1 MEKWTLGNFFTPQQ
15 KIKMKVAISV
25 QNLKKSF
32 NNTEVFKDFS
42 ISIEQGKITTIF
54 GPNGSGKSTL
64 LNILSGIVKEDG
76 GDFQI
81 QDFNLFEFSYIF
93 QNYRESLLPWRTNF
107 DNLALPLEIQHKS
120 KIEIRKRVEELQ
132 KLFEFKFD
140 WNGYPYELSGGQ
152 QQILAFMRA
161 LVTNPKILF
170 IDEPFSALDYEN
182 NLRLREHLQ
191 KYYLAHKPTI
201 LLITHNIEEAVHL
214 AEKII
219 VFSQKPTETLK
230 AIENTMPYPRTMQSL
245 KSEQFHQIKD
255 EVLSVFQKAANL

>member
-1 MEKWTLGNFFTPQQ
+1 MN
-15 KIKMKVAISV
+15 IAISAT
-25 QNLKKSF
+25 NLKKTF
-32 NNTEVFKDFS
+32 NGTEVFRDFTVE
-42 ISIEQGKITTIF
+42 IEKCKITAIF

-64 LNILSGIVKEDG
+64 LNILSGLIFKDG
-76 GDFQI
+76 GDFKI
-81 QDFNLFEFSYIF
+81 ENFNHFEFSYIF

-107 DNLALPLEIQHKS
+107 ENLALPLEIQGKS
-120 KIEIRKRVEELQ
+120 KQEIQQRVKELQ

-140 WNGYPYELSGGQ
+140 CKGYPYELSGGQ

-191 KYYLAHKPTI
+191 KYYLNRKPTI

-214 AEKII
+214 AEKIV
-219 VFSQKPTETLK
+219 VFSQKPTQVLK
-230 AIENTMPYPRTMQSL
+230 TIENPLSYPRTIQSL
-245 KSEQFHQIKD
+245 KAERFHEIKD
-255 EVLSVFQKAANL
+255 EVLSIFQKATNL

>member
-1 MEKWTLGNFFTPQQ
+1 MSA
-15 KIKMKVAISV
+15 VISA

-32 NNTEVFKDFS
+32 NNTEVFEDFS
-42 ISIEQGKITTIF
+42 IDFEQGKITAIF

-64 LNILSGIVKEDG
+64 LNTLSGILHKEG
-76 GDFQI
+76 GESTI
-81 QDFNLFEFSYIF
+81 KDFNHFQFSYIF

-107 DNLALPLEIQHKS
+107 DNLALPLQIQNKS
-120 KIEIRKRVEELQ
+120 KEHIENKVKELQ
-132 KLFEFKFD
+132 KLFDFNFD
-140 WNGYPYELSGGQ
+140 WKQYPYELSGGQ

-161 LVTNPKILF
+161 LVTEPKVLF

-191 KYYLAHKPTI
+191 KYFLTFKPTI

-214 AEKII
+214 AEKIV
-219 VFSQKPTETLK
+219 VFSQRPTETLK

-255 EVLSVFQKAANL
+255 EVLSVFQKA